1 LKRLISLNQRLNFDN
16 QPSKLKFEQLP
27 TRLAKLI
34 TVSVVMLGV
43 FTPAHSVQA
52 KSSPIN
58 VGKEVYSLLSSAIAD
73 YTQINTS
80 SNVSPAAVE
89 PKISPSPEL
98 VIANQPIPSRYT
110 NSLMAKVDLS
120 DRSTSEIGFEPL
132 ADLAD
137 VSEAIK
143 PIVISQGEANP
154 PLLLNALTP
163 ISPAKLIATEI
174 ANLNDKPVGFPI
186 VYDDKKLNTVSS
198 QLIEN
203 LESGIEA
210 IASSSVLASVLAPE
224 LPTLVAKIYLP
235 ETSDYGL
242 SSNFVWPAQ
251 GLLSSRFGWRWGRL
265 HQGIDIA
272 APVGTPI
279 WAAGDGTV
287 DYAGWNSGGY
297 GNMVDILHPNGTVSR
312 YAHLSAIYVKRGQ
325 PVNQSQVIAAMGNTG
340 NSTGPHLHFEIRPN
354 GRAAIN
360 PMTFLARVLSRG

>member
-1 LKRLISLNQRLNFDN
+1 MKRLISLNQRLNFDN

-80 SNVSPAAVE
+80 SNISSAAVE
-89 PKISPSPEL
+89 PKISPNPEL

-163 ISPAKLIATEI
+163 ISPAKLIATETTI
-174 ANLNDKPVGFPI
+174 LNDQPALSET
-186 VYDDKKLNTVSS
+186 KKLNTISS

-210 IASSSVLASVLAPE
+210 IASSSVLAPVLAPE

-287 DYAGWNSGGY
+287 DYSGWNSGGY
-297 GNMVDILHPNGTVSR
+297 GNMVDILHPNGTITR

-325 PVNQSQVIAAMGNTG
+325 PVSQSQVIAAMGSTG